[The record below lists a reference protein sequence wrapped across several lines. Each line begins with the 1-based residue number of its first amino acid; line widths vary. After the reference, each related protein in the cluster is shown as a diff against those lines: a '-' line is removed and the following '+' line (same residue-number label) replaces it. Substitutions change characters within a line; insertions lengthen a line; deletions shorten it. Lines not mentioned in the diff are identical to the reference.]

1 MNTEQP
7 HNLPPSSKADS
18 SVRSIQIDQAQI
30 ICPTCEIKI
39 TTSGI
44 PKKKNAHCPRC
55 NTQLYRGNQHLLKN
69 DLFLAIS
76 GLLFFIPC
84 LFFPFVTIRLFNINF
99 SANLFSGSYVLMK
112 ETSIILGFV
121 VLFCSILTPLI
132 VFGSVITAHW
142 GLKHQNFSVFKYSLL
157 IFQRLKHW
165 MMLDVFLLG
174 IAIAFFKLSEYATIN
189 PQLGL
194 ACIFLTQI
202 VTIFL
207 LSRMSVRRYW
217 HKWKPAS
224 HFKFKKVD
232 SHCRHCHLSQPEADS
247 CQRCGFTMHK
257 RKPNS
262 IQKTWAYLITAS
274 ILIFPAN
281 MLLISIFY
289 SNGKRF
295 EDTIFSGVISFI
307 DSGMPLIGL
316 IIFIASIAVP
326 IAKIAGLIYIL
337 TSIQLKSVTHYT
349 RRMKI
354 YLFVKWIGKWS
365 ILDLYVIAI
374 TIALVDRDQILDFS
388 PGPAAIAFAGV
399 VVLTMLAAESLDPR
413 LIWDNYPTNKEK
425 NELTDE

>member
-1 MNTEQP
+1 MNTEQR
-7 HNLPPSSKADS
+7 HNLHPSSKDDEAT
-18 SVRSIQIDQAQI
+18 RLLQAKQAQI

-39 TTSGI
+39 TTCEI
-44 PKKKNAHCPRC
+44 PNNKNAHCPRC
-55 NTQLYRGNQHLLKN
+55 NTQLYCGNQSHLKSN
-69 DLFLAIS
+69 LFLAVS

-112 ETSIILGFV
+112 ETSIVLGFV

-132 VFGSVITAHW
+132 VFCSVITAHW
-142 GLKHQNFSVFKYSLL
+142 GLRHQHFLVFKYSLV

-202 VTIFL
+202 VIIFL

-217 HKWKPAS
+217 QQWKPAN
-224 HFKFKKVD
+224 HFQFKKVD

-247 CQRCGFTMHK
+247 CQRCGFKMRK

-262 IQKTWAYLITAS
+262 IQKTWVYLITAS

-307 DSGMPLIGL
+307 DGGMPLIGL

-326 IAKIAGLIYIL
+326 IAKIVGLIYIL
-337 TSIQLKSVTHYT
+337 ISIQVKSLTHYT

-374 TIALVDRDQILDFS
+374 TIALVDRDQLLDFS